1 MADYAQMASVLNDFF
16 CTVFTEE
23 TMGNLPAVEELYSGE
38 DPLIT
43 VTFSCAEIKKKLLML
58 KKSAA
63 PGPDRL
69 WPRVLHSLADSLS
82 CPLSIIYTRCLEE
95 GMVPLDWKRANI
107 TPIFRKGSKASSG
120 NYRPV
125 SLTSVLCK
133 VMESIIGDAIVLH
146 LNKHN
151 LIRDSQHGFRQGR
164 SCLTNL
170 LEYLEAITK
179 FLDSGKSVDIVYL
192 DFAKAF
198 NKVPINRLIAKCKGL
213 GLSGNLV
220 NWIHEWLSGREQR
233 VVLNG
238 EASSWKP
245 VRSGVPQGSVL
256 GPILFLVYINDI
268 DNAVNVTDS
277 VLKKFA
283 DDTKWGMV
291 VESETH
297 RQLFQEGLDSLMKWS
312 LDWQML
318 FNVEKCHVIH
328 AGRSNNNY
336 QYTMGGKILK
346 EVDYEKDVGVLL
358 HKSFRPSLQCAK
370 AAAKANCVLGQLS
383 RGIGFRDKKTF
394 IGLYKTFVRPHLD
407 YCSQVWSPWNL
418 GDREVLEA
426 VQRRAVGMVTD
437 LRGNTYEERLA
448 ELGMVTLEKR
458 RERGDLIQAYK
469 TLSGK
474 DQVDPY
480 T

>member
-1 MADYAQMASVLNDFF
+1 
-16 CTVFTEE
+16 
-23 TMGNLPAVEELYSGE
+23 MGNLPAVEELYSGE

-69 WPRVLHSLADSLS
+69 WPRELHSLADSLS
-82 CPLSIIYTRCLEE
+82 SPLSIIYTRCLEE

-107 TPIFRKGSKASSG
+107 TPIFKKGSKASPG

-198 NKVPINRLIAKCKGL
+198 DKVPINRLIAKCKGL

-245 VRSGVPQGSVL
+245 V
-256 GPILFLVYINDI
+256 
-268 DNAVNVTDS
+268 
-277 VLKKFA
+277 
-283 DDTKWGMV
+283 
-291 VESETH
+291 
-297 RQLFQEGLDSLMKWS
+297 
-312 LDWQML
+312 
-318 FNVEKCHVIH
+318 
-328 AGRSNNNY
+328 
-336 QYTMGGKILK
+336 
-346 EVDYEKDVGVLL
+346 
-358 HKSFRPSLQCAK
+358 
-370 AAAKANCVLGQLS
+370 
-383 RGIGFRDKKTF
+383 
-394 IGLYKTFVRPHLD
+394 
-407 YCSQVWSPWNL
+407 
-418 GDREVLEA
+418 
-426 VQRRAVGMVTD
+426 
-437 LRGNTYEERLA
+437 
-448 ELGMVTLEKR
+448 
-458 RERGDLIQAYK
+458 
-469 TLSGK
+469 
-474 DQVDPY
+474 
-480 T
+480 